1 MAEALGIDPK
11 DLEVEE
17 LDITSSVLV
26 AAAHHLGKFCEE
38 DFKDF
43 MGCRYV
49 TKDPRQC
56 LEEGKLVTKCA
67 MSFFK
72 KLKENCHEE
81 FTKHWTCIDVSN
93 QEYGRCRKTQK
104 PYDKCVLE
112 QLNISTEQPVHVT
125 LKAP

>member
-1 MAEALGIDPK
+1 MAEALGIDAK

-17 LDITSSVLV
+17 IQATSSVLI
-26 AAAHHLGKFCEE
+26 AGAHHMGKFCEE

-56 LEEGKLVTKCA
+56 LKEGKLVTKCA

-72 KLKENCHEE
+72 KLKDHCNDE
-81 FTKHWTCIDVSN
+81 FTKYWNCLDVNN
-93 QEYGRCRKTQK
+93 QEYGRCRKAQS

-112 QLNISTEQPVHVT
+112 NLNIATEQPVH
-125 LKAP
+125 LKMR

>member
-1 MAEALGIDPK
+1 MAEALGVDPK
-11 DLEVEE
+11 DLEIEE
-17 LDITSSVLV
+17 LAATSAVLT
-26 AAAHHLGKFCEE
+26 AAAHALGKYCDE

-67 MSFFK
+67 MKFFK
-72 KLKENCHEE
+72 AMKVHCHEE
-81 FTKHWTCIDVSN
+81 FTKYWTCLDHNN
-93 QEYGRCRKTQK
+93 QEYGYCRKSQI

-112 QLNISTEQPVHVT
+112 KMNIDTEQPVQLT
-125 LKAP
+125 LKK

>member
-1 MAEALGIDPK
+1 MAEALGVDPK

-17 LDITSSVLV
+17 LDATSAVLT
-26 AAAHHLGKFCEE
+26 AAAHALGKYCDE

-67 MSFFK
+67 MKFFK
-72 KLKENCHEE
+72 AMKVHCHEE
-81 FTKHWTCIDVSN
+81 FTKYWTCLDYNN
-93 QEYGRCRKTQK
+93 QEYGYCRKSQI

-112 QLNISTEQPVHVT
+112 KLNIDTEQPVHLT
-125 LKAP
+125 LKK

>member
-1 MAEALGIDPK
+1 MAEALGVDPK

-17 LDITSSVLV
+17 LAATSAVLT
-26 AAAHHLGKFCEE
+26 AAAHALGKYCDE

-67 MSFFK
+67 MKFFK
-72 KLKENCHEE
+72 AMKVHCHEE
-81 FTKHWTCIDVSN
+81 FTKYWTCLDHNN
-93 QEYGRCRKTQK
+93 QEYGYCRKSQI

-112 QLNISTEQPVHVT
+112 KMNIDTEQPVQLT
-125 LKAP
+125 LKK